1 MTPFCVLGQL
11 EGLSSEIKIPHLCII
26 VLLFHLVSSV
36 KSQVAVASVLESKF
50 ANISFYFMI
59 GLEDKF
65 EITG

>member
-11 EGLSSEIKIPHLCII
+11 EGLSSEIKIPHLCNCAAAASPC
-26 VLLFHLVSSV
+26 VECD
-36 KSQVAVASVLESKF
+36 VAVASVLESKF